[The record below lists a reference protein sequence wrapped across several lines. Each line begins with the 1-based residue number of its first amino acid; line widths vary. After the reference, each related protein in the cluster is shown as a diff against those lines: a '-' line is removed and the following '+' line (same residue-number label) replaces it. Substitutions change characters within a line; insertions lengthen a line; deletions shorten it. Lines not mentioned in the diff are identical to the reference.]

1 MTFPIDYAKRPRA
14 QRLYHT
20 HSVAT
25 AAATARAAIL
35 SGEAPG
41 SAARIA
47 AARRSR
53 RRAAAARNSKP
64 FASINCRA
72 CERRF
77 TPGPRA
83 IRAKTYPI
91 GEILDAITA
100 YNRGDSL
107 EEVSRRLS
115 SRYGRSISP
124 STISRWLSAHPH
136 LATYRRLR
144 EKGRGC
150 SARRGLCS
158 LAKARQSRDLEI

>member
-41 SAARIA
+41 ALPALRQPED
-47 AARRSR
+47 RGEGQPPQE
-53 RRAAAARNSKP
+53 NSKP

>member
-77 TPGPRA
+77 TPQMDAATRA
-83 IRAKTYPI
+83 RKWA
-91 GEILDAITA
+91 GWQDA
-100 YNRGDSL
+100 
-107 EEVSRRLS
+107 VRRTLT
-115 SRYGRSISP
+115 P
-124 STISRWLSAHPH
+124 
-136 LATYRRLR
+136 
-144 EKGRGC
+144 
-150 SARRGLCS
+150 
-158 LAKARQSRDLEI
+158 Q